1 MRVNLAPGKTE
12 MMIFGVSDERRQA
25 LKAESSF
32 MLGGHPVRYTH
43 QYTYLGCLIHE
54 KTYFKADFAKR
65 KSQLFVKTL
74 AMRRALDQLGA
85 ARSLSLGFRLYDVQ
99 VRPAALYGSCV
110 WGTNYRCCNP
120 YSSHVFNEAEKRH
133 LAFIRSWCH
142 LRGQEPKWLMYRHLG
157 RLPLHYYWWRDIVRF
172 LNALHCL
179 PATSIWR
186 RMMIDSEVSAQNVTG
201 KNCWGGQLCTF
212 LRNVGYRG
220 LTTPNQR
227 VDEKIVLECLLRKY
241 DAVWQDLELGPRM
254 PGGKTRFA
262 TYYRWLD
269 SGFWLRRPKYLLAD
283 HPAPAACTYMRF
295 MLGTHRL
302 GVNQGRWQQD
312 QADRICRRCA
322 MHCID
327 DEKHLVYECPQMQ
340 FIRDAWPELFVRRA
354 DFSMKAFFNQKDQH
368 GVFRFVL
375 ACLHHHAKGS
385 GNAAENVVIC
395 DELPD
400 GFDSD

>member
-1 MRVNLAPGKTE
+1 M
-12 MMIFGVSDERRQA
+12 
-25 LKAESSF
+25 
-32 MLGGHPVRYTH
+32 
-43 QYTYLGCLIHE
+43 
-54 KTYFKADFAKR
+54 
-65 KSQLFVKTL
+65 
-74 AMRRALDQLGA
+74 
-85 ARSLSLGFRLYDVQ
+85 
-99 VRPAALYGSCV
+99 
-110 WGTNYRCCNP
+110 
-120 YSSHVFNEAEKRH
+120 
-133 LAFIRSWCH
+133 
-142 LRGQEPKWLMYRHLG
+142 
-157 RLPLHYYWWRDIVRF
+157 
-172 LNALHCL
+172 
-179 PATSIWR
+179 
-186 RMMIDSEVSAQNVTG
+186 
-201 KNCWGGQLCTF
+201 
-212 LRNVGYRG
+212 
-220 LTTPNQR
+220 
-227 VDEKIVLECLLRKY
+227 ECLLRKY

-269 SGFWLRRPKYLLAD
+269 SGFWLRRPRYLLAD

-295 MLGTHRL
+295 VLGTHRL